1 MVLSLQSKN
10 TDFWEHFKLTKH
22 ICLKI
27 VYMFF
32 PPPSNK
38 RKKRKKKQ
46 FLYTLPLVNFY
57 LLPSSRNLNIKS
69 DMFWF
74 QNSIRSFSLC
84 P

>member
-10 TDFWEHFKLTKH
+10 TDFGEHFKLTKH

-38 RKKRKKKQ
+38 RKKKEKKTVP
-46 FLYTLPLVNFY
+46 LYS
-57 LLPSSRNLNIKS
+57 PSSELLLTS
-69 DMFWF
+69 
-74 QNSIRSFSLC
+74 
-84 P
+84 

>member
-38 RKKRKKKQ
+38 RKKRKKKKTVP
-46 FLYTLPLVNFY
+46 LYS
-57 LLPSSRNLNIKS
+57 PSSELLLTS
-69 DMFWF
+69 
-74 QNSIRSFSLC
+74 
-84 P
+84 